1 MNIKNRPPA
10 EAAPQSWQV
19 GNLQQVRERC
29 QASGYPV
36 SMYTLRRAVRSGAIP
51 CRVVGRTY
59 LVPWASVE
67 AWLLCADG
75 GDNRPR
81 ETVGGI
87 RPVGVRV

>member
-1 MNIKNRPPA
+1 MEVFNRPPA
-10 EAAPQSWQV
+10 GTAHNWQV
-19 GNLQQVRERC
+19 GSLQRTLERC

-87 RPVGVRV
+87 RPVEVRA

>member
-1 MNIKNRPPA
+1 MDAFNRPPA
-10 EAAPQSWQV
+10 GTAHNWQV
-19 GNLQQVRERC
+19 GNLQQVLARC

-67 AWLLCADG
+67 SWLLCTDG

-87 RPVGVRV
+87 RPVEVCT